1 MTSKLI
7 SLIFVHYFKNFFH
20 IRDNILY
27 KYKYLMNIDSPKDLR
42 KVPLAELPNVCDEVR
57 EFMIDTITK
66 TGGHFGA
73 GLGVVELTVALH
85 YVYNT
90 PLDKIIYDTG
100 HQGYPHKILTGR
112 RDLLHT
118 IRKKGGLSGFL
129 KRSESEYD
137 VFGAGH
143 ASTSVSSAL
152 GIATARDLLDEDYR
166 VISIIGDGALT
177 GGLAFE
183 AMNNCGVQKRDITVI
198 LNDNNVSIDPNVS
211 ALSNYF
217 NDLYATTAV
226 QKIRENIWEL
236 TGKMDLLG
244 DRLRTIA
251 SKIEGS
257 LKAIITPGIL
267 FEAMGFNYF
276 GPINGHNIQ
285 RLVRILR
292 QIKDVHGP
300 ILLHVISNKGKG
312 YLPAE
317 TDAHHLHA
325 IGKIDRDTGKS
336 LKPTQKSG
344 PLPYYKVF
352 GKTMV
357 ELCKMNPKI
366 VGVTAA
372 MSEGTGL
379 DELEREY
386 PNRFFDVGIAEGHAV
401 TFSAGMAVEGIIPV
415 VAIYSTFLQRA
426 FDNIAHDCSL
436 QNLHVVFAID
446 RAGLVGEDGP
456 THHGTLDISFLR
468 TLPNMTILAPKDEQ
482 ELRNL
487 LYSAVFSYTQGPVAI
502 RYPRGKSIG
511 VPTEP
516 MKLIQYATWETLRE
530 GEDIA
535 ILATGKMVNE
545 ANHACDI
552 LEQHGISAHL
562 VNARFI
568 KPLDTNALNDI
579 LKKFDKIM
587 TIEEGQMLGG
597 FGSSVLEYAESQK
610 SDRNTEIYIHGIPDK
625 FIEHGTQQELL
636 HMLKLDSTGIASLIK
651 EMLNKPHFINNEIMI
666 QHN

>member
-1 MTSKLI
+1 
-7 SLIFVHYFKNFFH
+7 
-20 IRDNILY
+20 LY
-27 KYKYLMNIDSPKDLR
+27 KYNYLNEINSPEDLR
-42 KVPLAELPNVCDEVR
+42 IIPQDKLQNVCDEVR

-85 YVYNT
+85 YIYNT
-90 PLDKIIYDTG
+90 PLDKIIFDTG

-112 RDLLHT
+112 RDQLHT

-143 ASTSVSSAL
+143 ASTSISSAL
-152 GIATARDLLDEDYR
+152 GVATARDLNKKDYR
-166 VISIIGDGALT
+166 VIAIIGDGAMT

-183 AMNNCGVQKRDITVI
+183 AMNNCGVQKRDVTVV

-226 QKIRENIWEL
+226 QRIRENIWEL

-257 LKAIITPGIL
+257 VKAIITPGIL

-276 GPINGHNIQ
+276 GPVNGHNIQ

-300 ILLHVISNKGKG
+300 ILLHIISNKGKG
-312 YLPAE
+312 YAPAE
-317 TDAHHLHA
+317 SDAHHLHA
-325 IGKIDRDTGKS
+325 IGKIDRNTGKS
-336 LKPTQKSG
+336 LKKLMDGTDS
-344 PLPYYKVF
+344 LPYYKVF
-352 GKTMV
+352 GKAMV
-357 ELCKMNPKI
+357 ELCRMNPKI

-379 DELEREY
+379 DELEHEN
-386 PNRFFDVGIAEGHAV
+386 PERFFDVGIAEGHAV

-426 FDNIAHDCSL
+426 IDNIAHDCAL

-456 THHGTLDISFLR
+456 THHGTMDIPFLR
-468 TLPNMTILAPKDEQ
+468 TIPNMTVLAPKDEQ
-482 ELRNL
+482 ELRDL
-487 LYSAVFSYTQGPVAI
+487 LYSAVFSYTQGPVSI
-502 RYPRGKSIG
+502 RFPRGKGPG
-511 VPTEP
+511 VAKEP
-516 MKLIQYATWETLRE
+516 MKLIPYASWEILRD

-535 ILATGKMVNE
+535 ILATGKMVHQAE
-545 ANHACDI
+545 LACHI
-552 LEQHGISAHL
+552 LEEQGISARL
-562 VNARFI
+562 INARFI
-568 KPLDTNALNDI
+568 KPLDTNILNET
-579 LKKFDKIM
+579 LENFHKII
-587 TIEEGQMLGG
+587 TIEEGQILGG

-610 SDRNTEIYIHGIPDK
+610 SNRENEIYIHGIPDK
-625 FIEHGTQQELL
+625 YIEHGTQQELL

-651 EMLNKPHFINNEIMI
+651 ELLNKPHFINNEILI
-666 QHN
+666 HN